1 MRNILWIMLGA
12 ALLITSCGT
21 SEKPDASSES
31 ISANQA
37 STASVAD
44 SVGSASVIRT
54 AELRLQFD
62 SLKKTRQSLSFLLR
76 KHQAYIA
83 HEHEGLSTGRL
94 ENTIEI
100 RVPQQSLSPLIEEL
114 CTSAKYVEQKELSVD
129 DVSMEFIDVQARLK
143 AKQELEKRYLQL
155 LQRAGKI
162 SEMLEVERQMNIVR
176 SDIEVMQGRLNYL
189 HNKVAMA
196 TLTVSMYEII
206 AVSAPQGRGFF
217 TRAGENF
224 IRSFGFLKE
233 TILLAITIWPILLI
247 TATALLILR
256 QRKRKLSL
264 SA

>member
-1 MRNILWIMLGA
+1 MLGA

-21 SEKPDASSES
+21 SEKPAASSES
-31 ISANQA
+31 ISSNQA
-37 STASVAD
+37 STASITD
-44 SVGSASVIRT
+44 SIGSASVIRT

-100 RVPQQSLSPLIEEL
+100 RVPQQSLTPLIEEL

-206 AVSAPQGRGFF
+206 AVSAPQDRGFF

-233 TILLAITIWPILLI
+233 TILLAITLWPILLI
-247 TATALLILR
+247 TATTLLILR

>member
-1 MRNILWIMLGA
+1 MLGA

-37 STASVAD
+37 STAPIAD

-62 SLKKTRQSLSFLLR
+62 SLKKSRQTLSFLLR

-94 ENTIEI
+94 ENRIEI
-100 RVPQQSLSPLIEEL
+100 RVPQQSLTPLIEEL

-233 TILLAITIWPILLI
+233 TILFAITLWPILLI

>member
-31 ISANQA
+31 ISVNQA
-37 STASVAD
+37 TTASIAD

-94 ENTIEI
+94 ENRIEI
-100 RVPQQSLSPLIEEL
+100 RVPQQSLTPLIEEL

-129 DVSMEFIDVQARLK
+129 DVSMEFIDVQARLI

-189 HNKVAMA
+189 QNKVAMA

-233 TILLAITIWPILLI
+233 TILFAITLWPILLI
-247 TATALLILR
+247 TATTVLILR

>member
-1 MRNILWIMLGA
+1 MLGA
-12 ALLITSCGT
+12 ALLITSCGSKQT
-21 SEKPDASSES
+21 AESPIASSES
-31 ISANQA
+31 ISVNQT

-62 SLKKTRQSLSFLLR
+62 SLKKTRQSLSYLMR

-83 HEHEGLSTGRL
+83 HEHEGLHTGRL

-100 RVPQQSLSPLIEEL
+100 RVPQQSLTPLIDEL
-114 CTSAKYVEQKELSVD
+114 CSTAKYVEQKELSVD
-129 DVSMEFIDVQARLK
+129 DVSMEFTDVQARLK

-155 LQRAGKI
+155 LQRTGKI
-162 SEMLEVERQMNIVR
+162 SDILEVEQQMNIVR
-176 SDIEVMQGRLNYL
+176 SEIEVMQGRLNYL

-206 AVSAPQGRGFF
+206 AVSAPRDRGFF

-224 IRSFGFLKE
+224 IRSFSFLKE
-233 TILLAITIWPILLI
+233 TILLAITLWPIFLI
-247 TATALLILR
+247 TGTALLILR
-256 QRKRKLSL
+256 QRKRKLSV
-264 SA
+264 ST